1 MSCNG
6 CRVLRRRCSDNCTLR
21 TCLDG
26 IDDPQAQGNATLFVS
41 KFFGRSDL
49 MSLIAAVPQNRRP
62 ALFKSLLFEACGR
75 TVNPVTGA
83 VGLLSTGNWHV
94 CQKAVQTVLA
104 GGNLRPVFAGILTP
118 PYFDSS
124 FRCGGA
130 WDMPN
135 QFCNKS
141 GSMFI
146 DGSEQIEGMEWI
158 SSEKRWNTSSCFGS
172 ETELSDV
179 SLGLDSGYGYAE
191 CVKGQE
197 PKLLNLFV

>member
-21 TCLDG
+21 ACLDG
-26 IDDPQAQGNATLFVS
+26 IDDPRAQANATLFVS

-49 MSLIAAVPQNRRP
+49 MAFIAAVPENRRP
-62 ALFKSLLFEACGR
+62 ACGR

-94 CQKAVQTVLA
+94 CQKAVETVLV

-118 PYFDSS
+118 YMNETFES

-130 WDMPN
+130 WDIPN
-135 QFCNKS
+135 QFSNKS
-141 GSMFI
+141 GSFT
-146 DGSEQIEGMEWI
+146 DGSDHIDTTEWVGL
-158 SSEKRWNTSSCFGS
+158 EKRWNTTSSIGS

-179 SLGLDSGYGYAE
+179 SLGLDSGN
-191 CVKGQE
+191 KE

>member
-6 CRVLRRRCSDNCTLR
+6 CRVLRRRCGDNCTLR
-21 TCLDG
+21 ACLDG
-26 IDDPQAQGNATLFVS
+26 IDDPRAQGNATLFVS

-49 MSLIAAVPQNRRP
+49 MAFISAVPGNRRP

-104 GGNLRPVFAGILTP
+104 GGNLRPGFAGILTP
-118 PYFDSS
+118 NYFDDSS
-124 FRCGGA
+124 ESFCCGGA
-130 WDMPN
+130 SDITN
-135 QFCNKS
+135 QFS
-141 GSMFI
+141 T
-146 DGSEQIEGMEWI
+146 
-158 SSEKRWNTSSCFGS
+158 EKRWNTKSSFGS

-179 SLGLDSGYGYAE
+179 SLGLDSGNGYEMNA
-191 CVKGQE
+191 KGEE